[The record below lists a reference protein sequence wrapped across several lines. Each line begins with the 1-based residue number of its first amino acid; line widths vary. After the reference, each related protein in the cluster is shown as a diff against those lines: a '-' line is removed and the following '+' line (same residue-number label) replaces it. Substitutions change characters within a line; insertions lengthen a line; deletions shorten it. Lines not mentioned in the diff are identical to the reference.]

1 MIAPMKKM
9 LLSAMLA
16 AGVLAACHQKN
27 QSKTEENMT
36 KLELTQEWDKVF
48 PLSEKVNHRKVTFE
62 TQYGLTLAA
71 DLYEPKE
78 SDANVVAD
86 SISATH
92 ESGNSNPLQFPAI
105 AVSGPFGASKEQ
117 SSGLYAM
124 RMAERGFVA
133 LAFDP
138 SYTGESSGEPRR
150 TASPDINT
158 EDFMAAVDFLS
169 KQENVDPERIGI
181 IGICGWGGIALNAA
195 AADTRIKATVAST
208 MYDMTRVSG
217 NGYFDSDDSE
227 EKRHAAREA
236 LSKQRL
242 SDPMAMAGGVV
253 NPLPDDAPQ
262 FVKDYYDYYITSRG
276 YHKRSGNS
284 NDGWRTIGTQA
295 FANARFLY
303 YINEIRSAVLVMH
316 GEKAHSRYFGEA
328 AYHYMVD
335 GKAEGYNVV
344 GKPNPNPE
352 NKELLII
359 PGASHCDLYDGGYTE
374 LEGKGEPKNLIPW
387 DKLADF
393 FAKNL

>member
-1 MIAPMKKM
+1 MKKV
-9 LLSAMLA
+9 LLAAILLGGMLA
-16 AGVLAACHQKN
+16 GCTNKEQA
-27 QSKTEENMT
+27 KTEENMT
-36 KLELTQEWDKVF
+36 TLILTQEWDKVF
-48 PLSEKVNHRKVTFE
+48 QLSDKVNHRKVTFQ

-78 SDANVVAD
+78 EVVANLK
-86 SISATH
+86 STSQESEIS
-92 ESGNSNPLQFPAI
+92 NQKLPAI
-105 AVSGPFGASKEQ
+105 AVSGPFGATKEQ

-138 SYTGESSGEPRR
+138 SYTGESSGMPRR

-169 KQENVDPERIGI
+169 KLENVDAERIGI

-217 NGYFDSDDSE
+217 NGYFDSEDKE
-227 EKRHAAREA
+227 ESRHQAREA
-236 LSKQRL
+236 LAKQRL
-242 SDPMAMAGGVV
+242 ADPMAMAGGVV
-253 NPLPDDAPQ
+253 DPLPDDAPQ
-262 FVKDYYDYYITSRG
+262 FVKDYYDYYKTPRG
-276 YHKRSGNS
+276 YHERSGNS
-284 NDGWRTIGTQA
+284 NDGWRVIGTQA
-295 FANARFLY
+295 FANSRFLY

-352 NKELLII
+352 NKQLLII
-359 PGASHCDLYDGGYTE
+359 PNASHCDLYDGGYTE
-374 LEGKGEPKNLIPW
+374 LTGKGEPKNLIPW
-387 DKLADF
+387 DKLAEF
-393 FAKNL
+393 FTQYLK

>member
-1 MIAPMKKM
+1 MIKKGIMNNSIMRKQSKQIFLATM
-9 LLSAMLA
+9 LLGSML
-16 AGVLAACHQKN
+16 VACNNSNKQ
-27 QSKTEENMT
+27 TTDENM
-36 KLELTQEWDKVF
+36 KQELQLTQEWDKVF

-71 DLYEPKE
+71 DLYTPK
-78 SDANVVAD
+78 DAQGKLA
-86 SISATH
+86 
-92 ESGNSNPLQFPAI
+92 AI
-105 AVSGPFGASKEQ
+105 AVSGPFGAVKEQ

-169 KQENVDPERIGI
+169 HQENVDAERIGI

-217 NGYFDSDDSE
+217 NGYFDSEDNEAS
-227 EKRHAAREA
+227 RHAAREA
-236 LSKQRL
+236 MAKQRL
-242 SDPMAMAGGVV
+242 ADPAKMAGGVV
-253 NPLPDDAPQ
+253 NPLPSDAPQ
-262 FVKDYYDYYITSRG
+262 FVKDYYDYYITPRG

-295 FANARFLY
+295 YSNSRFLY

-328 AYHYMVD
+328 AYKYMVE
-335 GKAEGYNVV
+335 GKADGYNVV

-374 LEGKGEPKNLIPW
+374 LVGKGTAKNLIPW

-393 FAKNL
+393 FAKNLR